1 MRRRRWVTAK
11 VLEMVLTDLY
21 KLNPELLNHIMM
33 KEQHTGCHILVQS
46 VSAMTWSLRYQVIIS
61 SLCQCKT
68 GKTEQNGM
76 KKEILM
82 AS

>member
-1 MRRRRWVTAK
+1 
-11 VLEMVLTDLY
+11 MVLTDLY
-21 KLNPELLNHIMM
+21 KLNPELLNT
-33 KEQHTGCHILVQS
+33 EERAAYWVS
-46 VSAMTWSLRYQVIIS
+46 YASAVSAMTWSLRYQVTIS

-68 GKTEQNGM
+68 GRTEQNGM